1 MPNLCFFVFSCHSWD
16 LYQNPQLAFF
26 QIPDFAEFLMSGKEK
41 GFLEWYFYHG
51 SYSGPTSFTEDIVNR
66 YTSSISKP
74 GFLRAMLGPFS
85 AASIAAD
92 ANFFNGTLGVG
103 PLSVPVLALGGEASF
118 GLVSLL
124 KQGFG
129 VVSSDLEVDV
139 VPKAGHWIGWLL
151 SQTLFGFDW

>member
-1 MPNLCFFVFSCHSWD
+1 

-85 AASIAAD
+85 ATSVAAD
-92 ANFFNGTLGVG
+92 ASFFNSTLSGN
-103 PLSVPVLALGGEASF
+103 PLSVPVLAMGGEASF
-118 GLVSLL
+118 GILAVL
-124 KQGFG
+124 KQLWEP
-129 VVSSDLEVDV
+129 VCTNLELDV

-151 SQTLFGFDW
+151 SL